1 MDKIK
6 NIKVGERKFK
16 NIDKYAKLLK
26 SYSVNI
32 HDWLPVGVAYDV
44 DFELSASNAE
54 ISNLI
59 WGGLMDEC
67 PTWRFQLVYESL
79 ESTDPA
85 ILFDDLQLRLNSTPI
100 NQTYFNKHPDAAKHF
115 KATVKFNNATTA
127 MKTLMTSDI
136 DMGDEKVGRICEN
149 IPLIELSPG
158 TNIAFNIIIEQGR
171 GFDNATF
178 CPIGGRRLTM
188 DDNGETDKEPTN
200 FKIGYTTQRNFDTPL
215 EVMHVLLGALI
226 ERLTHTEA
234 IYTVTGDQTLVSLT
248 ESSHIARVIARQIY
262 EDAPLIP
269 YVAASYDHPSRIK
282 SFIKIQHP
290 EAAELFRNARKK
302 VIARLVAIDKQFD

>member
-1 MDKIK
+1 MDTIK
-6 NIKVGERKFK
+6 GIKVEKPEFK
-16 NIDKYAKLLK
+16 NIEKYAKLLK
-26 SYSVNI
+26 QYHVNLY
-32 HDWLPVGVAYDV
+32 DYLPVGVAYDV
-44 DFELSASNAE
+44 SFDLVKSNAE

-79 ESTDPA
+79 ESSDPA

-100 NQTYFNKHPDAAKHF
+100 NQSYFNKHPDHAKKF
-115 KATVKFNNATTA
+115 KATVKFNNSSTT

-136 DMGDEKVGRICEN
+136 DMGDEKIGRICEN

-158 TNIAFNIIIEQGR
+158 TNIAFNIIVEQGR

-178 CPIGGRRLTM
+178 CPIGGRQLTM
-188 DDNGETDKEPTN
+188 DDHGETDIEPTD
-200 FKIGYTTQRNFDTPL
+200 FKIGYTTKRNFDTPF

-226 ERLTHTEA
+226 ERITHMEA
-234 IYTVTGDQTLVSLT
+234 VYNVTGQQTLVTLM
-248 ESSHIARVIARQIY
+248 ESSHIARVIARQIH
-262 EDAPLIP
+262 EDVPHIE

-290 EAAELFRNARKK
+290 EATEIFRSARKR

>member
-6 NIKVGERKFK
+6 NIHVGKKTFN
-16 NIDKYAKLLK
+16 NIDKYVKLLK
-26 SYSVNI
+26 QYHVNLY
-32 HDWLPVGVAYDV
+32 DYLPIGTAYEV
-44 DFELSASNAE
+44 DFDLTASNVE

-79 ESTDPA
+79 DSSDPA

-100 NQTYFNKHPDAAKHF
+100 NQTYFNKLGDPKKF
-115 KATVKFNNATTA
+115 KATVKFTNQTTD

-136 DMGDEKVGRICEN
+136 DMGDEKIGRICEN
-149 IPLIELSPG
+149 IPLIEISPG
-158 TNIAFNIIIEQGR
+158 TSLAFNIIVERGR

-178 CPIGGRRLTM
+178 CPIGNRRLTM
-188 DDNGETDKEPTN
+188 DETDDVKEPTN
-200 FKIGYTTQRNFDTPL
+200 FRIGYTTQRNFDTPF
-215 EVMHVLLGALI
+215 EVMHVLMNGLI
-226 ERLTHTEA
+226 ERITEMEA
-234 IYTVTGDQTLVSLT
+234 IYTTTGDQVQVTLN

-262 EDAPLIP
+262 EDNPSIP

-290 EAAELFRNARKK
+290 EAAELFKTARKRL
-302 VIARLVAIDKQFD
+302 IARLTAIGKQFD